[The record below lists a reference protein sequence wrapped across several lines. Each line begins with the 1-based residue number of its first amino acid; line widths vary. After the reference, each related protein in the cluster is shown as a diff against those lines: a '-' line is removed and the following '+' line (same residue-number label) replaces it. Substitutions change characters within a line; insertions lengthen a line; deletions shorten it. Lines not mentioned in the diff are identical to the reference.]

1 MAEETHVN
9 VGGSW
14 ERVVSAHIK
23 VSGAWRNV
31 IAIYTKV
38 ADVWERTLAI
48 FSITASGDAF
58 ANDTTVT
65 DPPVD
70 ISITG
75 GVAPYD
81 VSWARISG
89 STVPQ
94 IDDPAGTSV
103 RWTVPSTGNYF
114 AVWRCTVTDAEGAT
128 DTVDVSVTFNDIS

>member
-14 ERVVSAHIK
+14 KRVASAHVK

-38 ADVWERTLAI
+38 AGVWERALAVFNI
-48 FSITASGDAF
+48 SASGSAL
-58 ANDTTVT
+58 AVDTTATNIVT
-65 DPPVD
+65 

-75 GVAPYD
+75 GVSPFD
-81 VSWARISG
+81 VSWVRISG

-94 IDDPAGTSV
+94 ITNPTGTSV
-103 RWTVPSTGNYF
+103 AWTAPTTGTYD
-114 AVWRCTVTDAEGAT
+114 AIWRCTVMDAENAT
-128 DTVDVSVTFNDIS
+128 DTVDVNVTFTDLS